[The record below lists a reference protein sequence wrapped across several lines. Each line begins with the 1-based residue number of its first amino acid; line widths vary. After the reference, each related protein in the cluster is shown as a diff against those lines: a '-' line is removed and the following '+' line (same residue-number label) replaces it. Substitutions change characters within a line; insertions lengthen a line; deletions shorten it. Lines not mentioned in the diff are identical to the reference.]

1 MFVKAGGATCWENP
15 PGLLVKCVPIPT
27 GILILPGI
35 ILFRPLAGYTES
47 ALFSVSGVLDV
58 SVLKNLVFQDLNH
71 LKDH

>member
-47 ALFSVSGVLDV
+47 ENQNQKIS
-58 SVLKNLVFQDLNH
+58 
-71 LKDH
+71 